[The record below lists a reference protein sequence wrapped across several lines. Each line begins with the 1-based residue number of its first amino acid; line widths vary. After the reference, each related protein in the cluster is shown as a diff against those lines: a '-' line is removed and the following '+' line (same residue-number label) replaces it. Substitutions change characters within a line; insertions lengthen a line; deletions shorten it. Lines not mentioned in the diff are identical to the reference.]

1 MKWLPWRFIIRR
13 VARRQGFIDPIALLA
28 RLHSFAQPSE
38 VGEPIELL
46 RAGVVFH
53 ARGLINSRVIQ
64 HNLDWVWPY
73 WIERQF
79 NPRDVS
85 FIPRAFS
92 ITHVNLSH
100 RNWTAVG
107 LPDCDELPIVDPR
120 GLLTPF
126 LDGWSLDGWLL
137 AEDGRCL
144 LPSRQTVCTQ
154 RQLLD
159 DGVRIDTETTSEGLS
174 LASSA
179 WVALEDGQP
188 VCKLRLRGRADTA
201 GHLVLALRPQNPEGV
216 SFIHALQLN
225 ERRDGWRI
233 DDERSVTFDRPVAR
247 HHVSDY
253 RHGDVYIH
261 LQDRE
266 DQSAGRCDVGM
277 VTAAAMF
284 PLQAGEDGELT
295 ASIPLGT
302 LPAPRDARD
311 THDWAAVRRDR
322 CRLECPEPRYR
333 ALYDAALTSLVL
345 HSPEDV
351 YPGPYT
357 YKRFWFRDAAFI
369 IHALLCAGYT
379 ERAERAL
386 AQFHGR
392 QTALGYFR
400 SQEGEWD
407 ANGEVLWI
415 FKRFSDLAGRAPAKE
430 WHEPIRRGAR
440 WIMRKRLDDALDA
453 PHAGLLPAGFSAEHL
468 GPNDYYYWDD
478 FWGVAGL
485 EAAAAMLADS
495 DPEPSADFA
504 AAGQDFMAAIER
516 SLARDAQ
523 RLRRPAMPASP
534 YRRMDAGAI
543 GSLAIGYPAQ
553 LCPPD
558 DPRLLD
564 TVEFLLERCFVNGA
578 FYQDMIHSGLNAYLT
593 LHVAQVLLRAGDP
606 RYLALMD
613 TVAALASPT
622 GQWPEA
628 IHPQTGGGCMG
639 DGHHVWAAAEWVLM
653 LRNCFLREEGERL
666 VLCAGVPARWLD
678 DGGPIRFGPAPTTF
692 GTVSVEVLPEGGGRA
707 RVRWQADWHADHQ
720 AEGQAEG
727 QAGSPPGAQGVQGTA
742 PPIDIELPGFKPAR
756 AAPGANFVV
765 LEAEDTGG
773 ETSEDTGP

>member
-1 MKWLPWRFIIRR
+1 MSWIKWLPWRFIIRR
-13 VARRQGFIDPIALLA
+13 VARQQGFLDPVALLA

-79 NPRDVS
+79 DPRDAS

-100 RNWTAVG
+100 RNWTAIG

-126 LDGWSLDGWLL
+126 LDSWSLDGWLM

-144 LPSRQTVCTQ
+144 LPSREQACRQ
-154 RQLLD
+154 RQSME
-159 DGVRIDTETTSEGLS
+159 DGVCIDTETVSGGLS
-174 LASSA
+174 LAASA
-179 WVALEDGQP
+179 WVELEDGRP
-188 VCKLRLRGRADTA
+188 VCKLRLRGRADTPA
-201 GHLVLALRPQNPEGV
+201 RLVLALRPQNPEGV
-216 SFIHALQLN
+216 SFIHELRLN
-225 ERRDGWRI
+225 EQRNGWLI
-233 DDERSVTFDRPVAR
+233 DDEHTVEFDRPAER

-253 RHGDVYIH
+253 RHGDVHIH
-261 LQDRE
+261 LQGRQ
-266 DQSAGRCDVGM
+266 DQSRGRCEVGM
-277 VTAAAMF
+277 ITAAAMF
-284 PLQAGEDGELT
+284 PLAPGEDGELT
-295 ASIPLGT
+295 VRIPLGMGT
-302 LPAPRDARD
+302 LSPSMDSRPGSPADSPRPARPG
-311 THDWAAVRRDR
+311 TRIAHDWAAVRRDR
-322 CRLECPEPRYR
+322 CRLECPEPHYR
-333 ALYDAALTSLVL
+333 FLYEAALTSLVL
-345 HSPEDV
+345 HSPQDV

-369 IHALLCAGYT
+369 IHALLCAGFT

-386 AQFHGR
+386 AQFPGR

-415 FKRFSDLAGRAPAKE
+415 LQRFGELTGRTPGTE
-430 WHEPIRRGAR
+430 WHEPARRGAR
-440 WIMRKRLDDALDA
+440 WIMRKRLGDEPDA

-485 EAAAAMLADS
+485 RAAAEMLRES
-495 DPEPSADFA
+495 EPGQSRGFA
-504 AAGQDFMAAIER
+504 QAGQDFMGAIER
-516 SLARDAQ
+516 SLAGCAARLQ
-523 RLRRPAMPASP
+523 RPGMPASP

-543 GSLAIGYPAQ
+543 GSLAIGYPTQ
-553 LCPPD
+553 LCAPD

-564 TVEFLLERCFVNGA
+564 TVEFLLENCFVNGA

-606 RYLALMD
+606 RYLALVD
-613 TVAALASPT
+613 TVATLASPT

-628 IHPQTGGGCMG
+628 IHPRTGGGCMG
-639 DGHHVWAAAEWVLM
+639 DGHHVWASAEWVLM
-653 LRNCFLREEGERL
+653 LRNCFVREEGERL
-666 VLCAGVPARWLD
+666 VLCAGVPVRWLA
-678 DGGPIRFGPAPTTF
+678 GKAPIRFGPAPTTF
-692 GTVSVEVLPEGGGRA
+692 GMLSVEIVAEGRGRA
-707 RVRWQADWHADHQ
+707 RVCWQPHWHA
-720 AEGQAEG
+720 A
-727 QAGSPPGAQGVQGTA
+727 P
-742 PPIDIELPGFKPAR
+742 PPIDIRLPGFAPAR
-756 AAPGANFVV
+756 AAPGADCVELAV
-765 LEAEDTGG
+765 EDTGA
-773 ETSEDTGP
+773 